1 MICLALLAE
10 VEDVLDR
17 PRLRK
22 RVDRPQSLLR
32 DLDETAVALG
42 GVGVIRPQA

>member
-1 MICLALLAE
+1 MICLALLGE

-22 RVDRPQSLLR
+22 RVDRPQSLLGN
-32 DLDETAVALG
+32 LDETAVALG
-42 GVGVIRPQA
+42 GVWVVGPQA